1 MDFLKGIKNSITDYA
16 ETKKME
22 KEFDKI
28 SDLSDKVWEIEA
40 GMSDNPDFKIDY
52 DNMSKKEF
60 DRKLDYYADRV
71 KKYMEGQIDPHKDNK
86 RFNDDFTLFQH
97 LASKS
102 DKYELLLLDSF
113 DFFEK
118 TNEEFSDISKAK
130 EEVYI
135 SEARDII
142 EGKTDPTQKIDR
154 IRYLLERFT
163 KHEWYNHE
171 LYVKLCDI
179 ESEFRKNELFE
190 RLKTIKAKQKQFVST
205 SNNDNSNL
213 ANETLT
219 MSRNIEE
226 EKALIKRAENYLSKT
241 ISPFDNWAD
250 YSNLLD
256 LFDRYISNTI
266 LEDDQLLTKYEQLVN
281 LGNDG

>member
-22 KEFDKI
+22 KELDKI
-28 SDLSDKVWEIEA
+28 SDLSDKVWEIGA
-40 GMSDNPDFKIDY
+40 GMSDNPDLKIDY

-60 DRKLDYYADRV
+60 NRKLDYYADRV

-102 DKYELLLLDSF
+102 DKYELLLLDSL

-130 EEVYI
+130 EEFYI

-142 EGKTDPTQKIDR
+142 EGKTDPFKKIDR
-154 IRYLLERFT
+154 IRYLLDKYN
-163 KHEWYNHE
+163 KHEWFNLE
-171 LYVKLCDI
+171 LHDKLFDI

-190 RLKTIKAKQKQFVST
+190 RFKTIKAKQKQFVST
-205 SNNDNSNL
+205 SNNDNSNP
-213 ANETLT
+213 ANETIT
-219 MSRNIEE
+219 KTRSTEE
-226 EKALIKRAENYLSKT
+226 EALIKRAENYLSNN

-256 LFDRYISNTI
+256 LFDRYISNTE
-266 LEDDQLLTKYEQLVN
+266 LEDDQLLIKYEQLVN
-281 LGNDG
+281 LGNNG